1 MASGG
6 ARAFL
11 SGLSKLGGAVA
22 DLVAPTRPTVDR
34 RTLERTWRWME
45 KVMRLC
51 QHPKMKLKNSPPY
64 ILDILPDT
72 YHHLRTIWTKYEDRV
87 HVLNEIE
94 YFRIFVDNIMR
105 KTKQTIKLFKDNKE
119 RMFDE
124 SATCRRELNR
134 LSLIFSHNLAEIK
147 AVFPNGI
154 YIDSHFRITKQDAS
168 DFWKKNFGTRTI
180 VTWRAFRQT
189 LAEVHPIHSGL
200 EAIALKTTI
209 DLTCNDYISN
219 FEFDVFTRLFQ
230 PFSSLLVNW
239 NSLAVKHKGYMS
251 FMTYDEVK
259 QRLNKYIH
267 KPGSYIFRL
276 SCTRL
281 GQWAIGYVTQE
292 GNILQT
298 IPQNKSLCQAL
309 IDGNKE
315 GFYLYPD
322 GDDMNPDLTSIL
334 IKPHEEHI
342 HVSQDQYELYCEMGS
357 TFQLCKICAENDKD
371 VRLEPCGHLLCTPCL
386 NAWQLR
392 MHTNKDNENQGC
404 PFCRCEIK
412 GTEKIKIDPYD
423 PKKITVINSS
433 APLEGRG
440 DDREIED
447 DDWLEP
453 SEPTYAMPSRTKDVV
468 GKNAPAL
475 PPRRSP
481 PNNSPERSS
490 IKQTNGTDFRRPEL
504 PPRRYDDSD
513 PENKCDEMYQN
524 TSGLLSQD
532 YDIPPP
538 TSSNQASFIPR
549 TSLTHSQ
556 SIDVSLANPIYDIPP
571 PQASQRSKP
580 NRRPQSCTNP
590 FQLSMNDMRGQESDM
605 PDMGGPQRSQEEPS
619 KPSFTH
625 VEPLY
630 VNTCGHLLL
639 HSNISAPSSSKP
651 SVTTSNMTTSG
662 QSSSSPSML
671 CSTYQN
677 LNDLPTSSQSSSVKP
692 LVRRTPDD
700 YDIVGLGLVE
710 KGKGLALSRR
720 KVPSPPVQTPPTN
733 TSPQH
738 PLATSSVPTSDVVNN
753 DTSTQN
759 LNIRPLPKPPAAEEP
774 PAVKSGGSTPSRVA
788 SPAPTPSPVDILS
801 NEGFDRNM
809 IMKAL
814 KITEDNIAMAR
825 QILLDFAK

>member
-1 MASGG
+1 MA
-6 ARAFL
+6 AFL
-11 SGLSKLGGAVA
+11 SGLSRLGGAVA

-72 YHHLRTIWTKYEDRV
+72 YHHLRTIWTKYEDKV

-147 AVFPNGI
+147 AVFPNGV
-154 YIDSHFRITKQDAS
+154 YIDAHFRITKQDAS

-259 QRLNKYIH
+259 QRLNKYIN

-322 GDDMNPDLTSIL
+322 GDDFNPDLTSIL

-386 NAWQLR
+386 NSWQMR

-423 PKKITVINSS
+423 PKKITVINNQNTVQAESRD
-433 APLEGRG
+433 E
-440 DDREIED
+440 REIED

-453 SEPTYAMPSRTKDVV
+453 SEPTYAMPTRTKDNAA
-468 GKNAPAL
+468 KSAPAL

-481 PNNSPERSS
+481 PNNSPDISPRASM
-490 IKQTNGTDFRRPEL
+490 KRVNTNGTDYRGPEL

-513 PENKCDEMYQN
+513 PEIRVDEMYQN
-524 TSGLLSQD
+524 TTGILNQD
-532 YDIPPP
+532 NYDIPPA
-538 TSSNQASFIPR
+538 TNQASFIPR
-549 TSLTHSQ
+549 ATLTHSQ
-556 SIDVSLANPIYDIPP
+556 STDVALANPIYDVPP
-571 PQASQRSKP
+571 PSSRRI
-580 NRRPQSCTNP
+580 NRIRPQSCTNP
-590 FQLSMNDMRGQESDM
+590 FQQSISDIRGESDQT
-605 PDMGGPQRSQEEPS
+605 DMGAINAQRSQEETS
-619 KPSFTH
+619 KPSFSQ

-630 VNTCGHLLL
+630 VNTCGQLL
-639 HSNISAPSSSKP
+639 HSHINAPSNSSSTKL
-651 SVTTSNMTTSG
+651 SSSAVTTCGSNTAA
-662 QSSSSPSML
+662 SSSML
-671 CSTYQN
+671 SSTYQN
-677 LNDLPTSSQSSSVKP
+677 LHDLPTTSSSCTAKP

-710 KGKGLALSRR
+710 KSNASRMLARR
-720 KVPSPPVQTPPTN
+720 KVPSPPVQSPTTN

-738 PLATSSVPTSDVVNN
+738 PLTPSPEIPNN
-753 DTSTQN
+753 EHPTQN
-759 LNIRPLPKPPAAEEP
+759 LNIRPLPKPPGSDEQPAA
-774 PAVKSGGSTPSRVA
+774 ARSGSSTPSRMA
-788 SPAPTPSPVDILS
+788 SPSPSPVDILS
-801 NEGFDRNM
+801 SEGFDRNM
-809 IMKAL
+809 ILKAL
-814 KITEDNIAMAR
+814 KITEDNIVMAR